1 MPDATAR
8 TALQVALCSDARL
21 WRVVRLPL
29 FHHCTWRWVRRW
41 VLTAQAAA
49 WAARELY
56 CDAEVAPGC
65 DTPDAAAGAIAARAS
80 TSRAE
85 LVNRYTIGPWPVRAR
100 AAEQP
105 SAADVEYEHEYDDDE
120 YEYDDDDGTAEV
132 EGDDGGGGAAAGRC
146 PSQWR
151 GKHRVFDDRLGRFVF
166 VRRARGV

>member
-1 MPDATAR
+1 
-8 TALQVALCSDARL
+8 
-21 WRVVRLPL
+21 VVRLPL

-49 WAARELY
+49 WAARERY

-65 DTPDAAAGAIAARAS
+65 DTADAAAGVIAARAS

-105 SAADVEYEHEYDDDE
+105 SAAEHEYDDDE
-120 YEYDDDDGTAEV
+120 YEDDDEDGAAEV
-132 EGDDGGGGAAAGRC
+132 EGDGSGGGAAAGRC
-146 PSQWR
+146 ASQWC
-151 GKHRVFDDRLGRFVF
+151 GKRTVFDD
-166 VRRARGV
+166 